1 MDDLTLSVGAAID
14 AAQKALEAAK
24 NAPGTDPRSL
34 AVARTQ
40 FETAFLWLG
49 NAIGGEPVFHA

>member
-1 MDDLTLSVGAAID
+1 MDDLMVAVGTAME
-14 AAQKALEAAK
+14 AAQKALDAAK
-24 NAPGTDPRSL
+24 AAPSTDPRSL

-40 FETAFLWLG
+40 FETAFLWLT